1 MAEFPWHQVP
11 DVYIVDVD
19 NIAEPYWQMMVLAT
33 SLLLCGVE
41 RA

>member
-11 DVYIVDVD
+11 DVCIVDVD

-33 SLLLCGVE
+33 LLLLRGVE